1 MNRILKHCHRSLA
14 CHPVA
19 LVPVR
24 LGPKAGHFFFTTENM
39 KTAKKLTAE
48 GAEFAEDL
56 HMISGLC
63 GLGCSRRGSAGW
75 LNGIEDYFAQNV
87 IHLAVAEL
95 MAQA

>member
-24 LGPKAGHFFFTTENM
+24 LGPKAGQFFFTTENM

-56 HMISGLC
+56 HVIPVSAASGA
-63 GLGCSRRGSAGW
+63 LGAGVP
-75 LNGIEDYFAQNV
+75 GG
-87 IHLAVAEL
+87 
-95 MAQA
+95 